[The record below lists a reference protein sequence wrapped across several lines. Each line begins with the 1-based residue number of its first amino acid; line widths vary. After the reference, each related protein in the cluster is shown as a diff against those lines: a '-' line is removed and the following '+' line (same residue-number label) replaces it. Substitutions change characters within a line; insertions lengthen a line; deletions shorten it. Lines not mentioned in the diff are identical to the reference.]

1 MDCWPVKL
9 VGTFFLALIVY
20 DFIEA
25 QWEQVPRHTVI
36 GILLTGLFLGLCGL
50 VGEGISGA
58 VLVVPL
64 IMLAIFLFATYMFK
78 RALARKG
85 CCIKCNGE
93 DIESTGVASQ
103 GGAASQTGTNSQ
115 GGAAL
120 QTDKKNS
127 LTLTQNDSC
136 DKLTLTPVV

>member
-25 QWEQVPRHTVI
+25 EWEQVPPHTII
-36 GILLTGLFLGLCGL
+36 GILITGLFLGLCAL

-64 IMLAIFLFATYMFK
+64 LMLAIFLFATYMFK

-85 CCIKCNGE
+85 CCIKCTGKDSVPIEPSTNTNTPSSTTPITPKKE
-93 DIESTGVASQ
+93 DECG
-103 GGAASQTGTNSQ
+103 
-115 GGAAL
+115 
-120 QTDKKNS
+120 
-127 LTLTQNDSC
+127 
-136 DKLTLTPVV
+136 KLSLTPVV